1 MTKYIPYERRP
12 LAIAGR
18 DCLRICNEVSTR
30 MQPMYKFQLGT
41 SICNIA
47 AKQAVCIY
55 NALNEPMESK
65 NKLSLIDK
73 ISELTNYLLVYIRVA
88 KDINQI
94 DLSRFEELITRLIS
108 IRKQIDNWKH
118 AVEEAHKKIKKDPYD
133 DFDF

>member
-1 MTKYIPYERRP
+1 MAKYIPYERRP

-18 DCLRICNEVSTR
+18 DCLRICNEVSAR

-73 ISELTNYLLVYIRVA
+73 IPELTNSLQEQFAIDGTTA
-88 KDINQI
+88 KRRMNDALAGMFGDGGGG
-94 DLSRFEELITRLIS
+94 DL
-108 IRKQIDNWKH
+108 WKIWFNKN
-118 AVEEAHKKIKKDPYD
+118 ARAGLY
-133 DFDF
+133 